1 MGSEFFT
8 KKVEAFS
15 SHNIFG
21 DLKSLLFSALTDC
34 FYDDNF
40 FSTKIFVLS
49 FFISL
54 ILSQT
59 SNAVKSALLT
69 PGIFEA
75 SPKFFGFILFK
86 FSLASKDNVSIYS

>member
-1 MGSEFFT
+1 LGSEFFI

-40 FSTKIFVLS
+40 FSAKIFDFS
-49 FFISL
+49 FLISL
-54 ILSQT
+54 IFSQT
-59 SNAVKSALLT
+59 SKAVKSA
-69 PGIFEA
+69 
-75 SPKFFGFILFK
+75 
-86 FSLASKDNVSIYS
+86 

>member
-1 MGSEFFT
+1 MDQIFFGNEFFT

-15 SHNIFG
+15 SHKIFG
-21 DLKSLLFSALTDC
+21 ELKSLLFSAMTDC

-40 FSTKIFVLS
+40 FSAKIFAFS
-49 FFISL
+49 FFISF
-54 ILSQT
+54 IFSQT

-75 SPKFFGFILFK
+75 SPKF
-86 FSLASKDNVSIYS
+86 LALSYSNFL